1 MRTSSSAQ
9 IAPPSHG
16 EHNCHKGEKRK
27 WTRSTRSAAVM
38 SAARPSQTLTKRLLR
53 QQSASRTPS
62 HATPSTPLAASCHH
76 FHTSA
81 PRQARRP
88 RFRSIKAEQLGLTT
102 PQKVDEYARSKFPD
116 YAPEHIKYLEKLYKY
131 TPEQMEAVKAGE
143 EVVSPRDM
151 ALQGRVREDKARLP
165 YLDDFS
171 AVRPVV
177 DLKPEQQLEAEDYK
191 FLSEQEFIDKLF
203 EKMAQKSTE
212 NMEEAAAA
220 AFRRSIER
228 TKAAKG
234 LEIDLTT
241 QELEDMQTWPK
252 LREKFVMSA
261 EEEEMEASKAKAQDE
276 ADAAEARTLT
286 TEETRRMLEELVD
299 DFAEQIKPM
308 KNEASSEI
316 FTEDDRLN
324 INTSGEAPPLGKVPG
339 VEGLYKH
346 AADPEDE
353 GLDDEGAYQHLKKVT
368 GMSVRDI
375 LSIFTKVLVT
385 RSVVNQ
391 TRLGKVRSASIM
403 VIAGNG
409 NGRLGLGIAKSSDF
423 GTASMA
429 ARMLAIRNM
438 KPIRRYENR
447 TIYGTV
453 REKISGTI
461 VELRARPPGMFHP
474 TCLSLCTSP
483 S

>member
-1 MRTSSSAQ
+1 M
-9 IAPPSHG
+9 
-16 EHNCHKGEKRK
+16 
-27 WTRSTRSAAVM
+27 ST
-38 SAARPSQTLTKRLLR
+38 ARPSQTLTRRLLR
-53 QQSASRTPS
+53 QPSASRTIPS
-62 HATPSTPLAASCHH
+62 HATSSIPLAATCHH

-81 PRQARRP
+81 PRPARKP
-88 RFRSIKAEQLGLTT
+88 RFRSVKADQLGLTT
-102 PQKVDEYARSKFPD
+102 PQKIDEYASRKFPD
-116 YAPEHIKYLEKLYKY
+116 YKPEHLQGLEEVYKY

-143 EVVSPRDM
+143 KAVSPRDM
-151 ALQGRVREDKARLP
+151 AMQGRVREDKARLP

-171 AVRPVV
+171 SVRPVI
-177 DLKPEQQLEAEDYK
+177 DPKPETQLEGEDYK

-203 EKMAQKSTE
+203 EKMAQKGTE

-220 AFRRSIER
+220 AFRASIER
-228 TKAAKG
+228 TKAANG

-241 QELEDMQTWPK
+241 KELEDIQTWPE
-252 LREKFVMSA
+252 LREKFVLSA
-261 EEEEMEASKAKAQDE
+261 EEEALKASKAKEQDE
-276 ADAAEARTLT
+276 ATAAEGRTLT
-286 TEETRRMLEELVD
+286 SEETRRMLEELVD
-299 DFAEQIKPM
+299 DFSKQLEPKQ
-308 KNEASSEI
+308 NEASSEL
-316 FTEDDRLN
+316 FTEDERLDVT
-324 INTSGEAPPLGKVPG
+324 TSGAAPPLGKVPG

-385 RSVVNQ
+385 RMVVNQ
-391 TRLGKVRSASIM
+391 TRLGKVRSSSVM

-409 NGRLGLGIAKSSDF
+409 NGRLGLGIAKSADF

-447 TIYGTV
+447 TIYGTIKQ
-453 REKISGTI
+453 KISGTI
-461 VELRARPPGMFHP
+461 VELRARPPGMFH
-474 TCLSLCTSP
+474 SP
-483 S
+483 LTPPHFPL